1 MSYSA
6 VSSGVNIVT
15 IEKDG
20 SFKAMAC
27 AWASMVDFDKVVMLI
42 GSQSETGSVIKKGDI
57 IGFSAL
63 SSNQA
68 DIAEKIWSVHSSRV
82 DKKSIASFEKLD
94 KAYVVQDARTQNE
107 LEVIDVLHLE
117 GIEEDNLVYARII
130 TYKDDKDLGFYR
142 YP

>member
-42 GSQSETGSVIKKGDI
+42 CSQ
-57 IGFSAL
+57 
-63 SSNQA
+63 
-68 DIAEKIWSVHSSRV
+68 
-82 DKKSIASFEKLD
+82 
-94 KAYVVQDARTQNE
+94 
-107 LEVIDVLHLE
+107 
-117 GIEEDNLVYARII
+117 
-130 TYKDDKDLGFYR
+130 
-142 YP
+142 